1 MSAWGTHVRTS
12 TNTNE
17 VTMFKTLFE
26 ELKAGKDISVYTE
39 EGEYGYVECDN
50 WRIPALAKTLLKIIE
65 REGENGMIVMPND
78 FMSTIVFQKSAYSFV
93 QPNNETSSLSHIL
106 NRLLKKQVEMIC
118 NNEET
123 ENRQLE
129 NMTLYMFGPCSIEMY
144 SYMSY

>member
-1 MSAWGTHVRTS
+1 
-12 TNTNE
+12 
-17 VTMFKTLFE
+17 MFQKLFE

-65 REGENGMIVMPND
+65 REGKDGMIVMPDD

-93 QPNNETSSLSHIL
+93 RIDSETSSLSRIL
-106 NRLLKKQVEMIC
+106 NKLLEEQAEMIC

-129 NMTLYMFGPCSIEMY
+129 YIMLYMFGPCACEAY
-144 SYMSY
+144 CYLSY